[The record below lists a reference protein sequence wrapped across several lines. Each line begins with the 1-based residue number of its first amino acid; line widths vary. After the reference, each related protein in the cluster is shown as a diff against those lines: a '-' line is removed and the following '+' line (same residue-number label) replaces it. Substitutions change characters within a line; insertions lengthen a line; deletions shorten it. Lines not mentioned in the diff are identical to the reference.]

1 MKRTK
6 KDFTN
11 FTKRNTHKR
20 RDKETARRELLRAVE
35 ETEVAYSG
43 IILKDTLDFGRGG
56 RTSGKARRDETVSRG
71 IFSGSKSGFGFVTLE
86 SGYDKD
92 VFIPED
98 KTHGA
103 LDGDFVE
110 LIYHIYTSREGIE
123 KTEGRITKII
133 EYGREFIIGTLVTE
147 RARTYGKKSA
157 KQGGVYAFLQ
167 PDDPKIALRPR
178 IIDTAGARDG
188 DKIMVKIKRDGTS
201 GYSPECYVSAVFGK
215 ADSKEANYAAILA
228 DSGIPVEFSKEELE
242 FAERMASEPLSDEG
256 RERFD
261 NTVIFTIDGAG
272 AKDLDDAV
280 SLKRIKDGWQLGVH
294 IAYVSSYVPE
304 KCVLDR
310 LVMNR
315 GTSVYFTDKV
325 VPMLPECL
333 SNGACSLNAG
343 EDKYALSAII
353 NLDSQGNITK
363 TKIVPSIIRSR
374 LRGVYSEV
382 NAVLSGDADAEISKK
397 YRPVAPTLVKMR
409 ELYEILSKKAED
421 RGYLDM
427 SIDEAVVILDE
438 AGRPKDVVR
447 AERGVAERIIEQ
459 FMLTANEAVAT
470 LLTERS
476 IPCVYRVHE
485 RPSPDKLETFV
496 TFLKHMGLKYT
507 PLLSEDASGKDY
519 AAVLS
524 EAEQKGVGAAV
535 SRTMLRS
542 MMKAKYSEIRESH
555 FGLGIDFYC
564 HFTSPIRRLSDL
576 ATHRIIHKVLIDGK
590 RPEAYV
596 SYAKRAAR
604 AASETELRALNAERR
619 IENLYKTIYMSD
631 FIGETF
637 DASVSSV
644 TSFGMFCEL
653 DNTCEGL
660 IPISEM
666 PGLFIF
672 NEENLT
678 LRSGNLAYR
687 IGDTVRVRIEEA
699 DVIRGKLRF
708 SPCLIKKSDNNS
720 KKQRIAHHCTNKN
733 ITF

>member
-1 MKRTK
+1 MKSTK
-6 KDFTN
+6 KDFSK

-20 RDKETARRELLRAVE
+20 KDKDAARRELLRAVA

-43 IILKDTLDFGRGG
+43 IVLKDTVDYGRGG
-56 RTSGKARRDETVSRG
+56 RTSTKRRSDETLSRG

-110 LIYHIYTSREGIE
+110 IIYHVYRNRDGIE
-123 KTEGRITKII
+123 KTEGRVTKII
-133 EYGREFIIGTLVTE
+133 EYGRDTIVGTLVVE
-147 RARTYGKKSA
+147 RVRGYGKNSR
-157 KQGGVYAFLQ
+157 QGGGVYAFLQ
-167 PDDPKIALRPR
+167 PDDSKIALRPR
-178 IIDTAGARDG
+178 IKDTMGAYNGDKVMVKLERDG
-188 DKIMVKIKRDGTS
+188 FV
-201 GYSPECYVSAVFGK
+201 GYAPNCRIVAVFG
-215 ADSKEANYAAILA
+215 DTESKEANYAAILA
-228 DSGIPVEFSKEELE
+228 ECEIPTEFSPEELE
-242 FAERMASEPLSDEG
+242 LAEKMAGAELSDEG

-261 NTVIFTIDGAG
+261 NTVIFTIDGAS

-280 SLKRIKDGWQLGVH
+280 SLKRLKDGWQLGVH
-294 IAYVSSYVPE
+294 IADVSSYVPE
-304 KCVLDR
+304 KCALDR

-353 NLDSQGNITK
+353 NLDNDGNIKK

-382 NAVLSGDADAEISKK
+382 NAVLSGEADTETNDK
-397 YRPVAPTLVKMR
+397 YKPVLPTLKKMR
-409 ELYEILSKKAED
+409 ELYGILSAKAEK
-421 RGYLDM
+421 RGYIDM
-427 SIDEAVVILDE
+427 SIDEAVVILDTD
-438 AGRPKDVVR
+438 GNPQDVVKV
-447 AERGVAERIIEQ
+447 ERGVAERMIEQ

-470 LLTERS
+470 LLTERG

-485 RPSPDKLETFV
+485 KPSPDKLESFV
-496 TFLKHMGLKYT
+496 GYLKHVGVKYT
-507 PLLSEDASGKDY
+507 ALLKDDATGKDY
-519 AAVLS
+519 ANVLRD
-524 EAEQKGVGAAV
+524 AEEKGLETAV

-542 MMKAKYSEIRESH
+542 MMKAKYSEAQSAH
-555 FGLGIDFYC
+555 FGLGIDCYC

-576 ATHRIIHKVLIDGK
+576 ATHRIIHKVLIEGK
-590 RPEAYV
+590 RPEAYA

-604 AASETELRALNAERR
+604 AASDTELRALNAERR
-619 IENLYKTIYMSD
+619 IENLYKTVYMSN
-631 FIGETF
+631 FIGQTF
-637 DASVSSV
+637 DATVSSV

-660 IPISEM
+660 IPMSEM

-672 NEENLT
+672 NENDLSI
-678 LRSGNLAYR
+678 RCGRLAYR
-687 IGDTVRVRIEEA
+687 IGDSVRIKLEEA
-699 DVIRGKLRF
+699 DIIRGKLRF
-708 SPCLIKKSDNNS
+708 SLVL
-720 KKQRIAHHCTNKN
+720 
-733 ITF
+733 

>member
-6 KDFTN
+6 KDFTK

-20 RDKETARRELLRAVE
+20 RGKEAAKRELLRAVA

-43 IILKDTLDFGRGG
+43 IVLKDTVDSGRRG
-56 RTSGKARRDETVSRG
+56 RSSDKRRSDERIVRG

-86 SGYDKD
+86 SGYDRD
-92 VFIPED
+92 IFIPED

-110 LIYHIYTSREGIE
+110 IIYHVFTSREGIE
-123 KTEGRITKII
+123 KTEGRVTKII
-133 EYGREFIIGTLVTE
+133 EYGREFIIGTLTVSP
-147 RARTYGKKSA
+147 AGNYGRKSGRI
-157 KQGGVYAFLQ
+157 GGVYVFLE

-178 IIDTAGARDG
+178 IKDTAGAKDG
-188 DKIMVKIKRDGTS
+188 DKVVVKIIRDGFG
-201 GYSPECYVSAVFGK
+201 GYSPEGYVSAVLGR
-215 ADSKEANYAAILA
+215 AESMEANYAAVLA
-228 DSGIPVEFSKEELE
+228 ECEIPTEFTPDEISLATE
-242 FAERMASEPLSDEG
+242 MASMPLSDEG

-261 NTVIFTIDGAG
+261 GSVIFTIDGEG

-280 SLKRIKDGWQLGVH
+280 SLRRLKDGWQLGVH
-294 IAYVSSYVPE
+294 IADVSSYVPE
-304 KCVLDR
+304 KSALDR
-310 LVMNR
+310 LVMSR

-343 EDKYALSAII
+343 EEKYTLSAII
-353 NLDSQGNITK
+353 NLDREGNIVK
-363 TKIVPSIIRSR
+363 TKVVPSIIKSR

-382 NAVLSGDADAEISKK
+382 NKILGGTADSAIKAK
-397 YRPVAPTLVKMR
+397 YKDVTPTLVKMR
-409 ELYEILSKKAED
+409 ELYLVLSKKAEA

-427 SIDEAVVILDE
+427 SLDEAVILLDE
-438 AGRPKDVVR
+438 GGAPVNIVKADRGIG
-447 AERGVAERIIEQ
+447 ERMIEQ

-470 LLTERS
+470 LLNERG

-485 RPSPDKLETFV
+485 RPSDEKLESFV
-496 TFLKHMGLKYT
+496 DYLKHAGISYT
-507 PLLSEDASGKDY
+507 ALLSDEASGKDF
-519 AAVLS
+519 AAVLD
-524 EAEQKGVGAAV
+524 EAEQKGIGAAV

-542 MMKAKYSEIRESH
+542 MMKAKYSEVKTSH
-555 FGLGIDFYC
+555 FGLGIDCYC

-590 RPEAYV
+590 RPEGYA

-619 IENLYKTIYMSD
+619 IENLYKVIYMKD
-631 FIGETF
+631 KIGETF
-637 DASVSSV
+637 DATVSSV

-653 DNTCEGL
+653 ENTCEGL
-660 IPISEM
+660 VPISEM

-672 NEENLT
+672 NERDLT
-678 LRSGNLAYR
+678 LRSGSLIYR
-687 IGDTVRVRIEEA
+687 LGDTVRVRLEEA
-699 DVIRGKLRF
+699 DIIRGKLRF
-708 SPCLIKKSDNNS
+708 SVIL
-720 KKQRIAHHCTNKN
+720 
-733 ITF
+733 

>member
-1 MKRTK
+1 MKSTK
-6 KDFTN
+6 KDFTK

-20 RDKETARRELLRAVE
+20 RGKEAARRELLRAVA

-43 IILKDTLDFGRGG
+43 IILKDAIDFGRGG
-56 RTSGKARRDETVSRG
+56 RSSTKRRKDETVARG

-92 VFIPED
+92 IFIPED
-98 KTHGA
+98 KTLGA

-110 LIYHIYTSREGIE
+110 IIYHVFTSREGVE
-123 KTEGRITKII
+123 KTEGRVTKII
-133 EYGREFIIGTLVTE
+133 EYGRDSIVGTLIIEPV
-147 RARTYGKKSA
+147 RRYGKGASRI
-157 KQGGVYAFLQ
+157 GGVYAFLQ

-178 IIDTAGARDG
+178 INDTAGALDG
-188 DKIMVKIKRDGTS
+188 DKVMVKLLRDGS
-201 GYSPECYVSAVFGK
+201 GGYSPEAYVTAVFGK
-215 ADSKEANYAAILA
+215 TETMEANYLAILA
-228 DSGIPVEFSKEELE
+228 ESEIPTEFTKEELE
-242 FAERMASEPLSDEG
+242 LAEKMANTPLSDEG

-261 NTVIFTIDGAG
+261 NTTIFTIDGAS

-280 SLKRIKDGWQLGVH
+280 SLKKLKDGWQLGVH
-294 IAYVSSYVPE
+294 IADVSSYVPE
-304 KCVLDR
+304 KCALDR

-353 NLDSQGNITK
+353 NLDRDGNIKK
-363 TKIVPSIIRSR
+363 TRLVPSIIQSR

-382 NAVLSGDADAEISKK
+382 NKILGGEADADLKSK
-397 YRPVAPTLVKMR
+397 YRAVTPTLLKMQ
-409 ELYEILSKKAED
+409 ELYEILADKAEK
-421 RGYLDM
+421 RGYIDM
-427 SIDEAVVILDE
+427 SIDEAVVLLGED
-438 AGRPKDVVR
+438 GKPTDVVKV
-447 AERGVAERIIEQ
+447 ERGVAERIIEQ

-470 LLTERS
+470 LLTEQG

-485 RPSPDKLETFV
+485 SPSPDKLDSFV
-496 TFLKHMGLKYT
+496 GFLKHIGVKYT
-507 PLLSEDASGKDY
+507 ALLKDDACGKDF
-519 AAVLS
+519 ASVLL
-524 EAEQKGVGAAV
+524 EAEERGLGTAV

-542 MMKAKYSEIRESH
+542 MMKAKYSENKAPH
-555 FGLGIDFYC
+555 FGLGIDCYC

-576 ATHRIIHKVLIDGK
+576 ATHRIIHKVLIEGK
-590 RPEAYV
+590 RPEAYS

-604 AASETELRALNAERR
+604 AASETELRALGAERK
-619 IENLYKTIYMSD
+619 IENLYKTIFMSQY
-631 FIGETF
+631 IGKIF
-637 DASVSSV
+637 DATVSSV

-660 IPISEM
+660 IPMSEM

-672 NEENLT
+672 NEEDLT
-678 LRSGNLAYR
+678 LRCGKLLYR
-687 IGDTVRVRIEEA
+687 IGDKVKIRLEEA

-708 SPCLIKKSDNNS
+708 SLIL
-720 KKQRIAHHCTNKN
+720 
-733 ITF
+733 